1 MKLPTMFQ
9 HICVPVDLSHTE
21 TLQKALT
28 MASDL
33 SRLYTAKVT
42 LMAVTSTAPSDVAHN
57 PEEFASKLSAF
68 ALEQGEANKVT
79 FETLPL
85 SSHDPAVDLEKTL
98 DQAIHENGVDLV
110 VTASHVPSLA
120 DYVFRSHSSYL
131 AKHTDISVVIV
142 R

>member
-1 MKLPTMFQ
+1 MYQ
-9 HICVPVDLSHTE
+9 HICVPVDLSHAE
-21 TLQKALT
+21 TLHKALAV
-28 MASDL
+28 ASDL

-42 LMAVTSTAPSDVAHN
+42 LMAVTSTAPSETAHN

-68 ALEQGEANKVT
+68 ALEQGAANKVI

-98 DQAIHENGVDLV
+98 DRAIHENGVDLV
-110 VTASHVPSLA
+110 ITASHVPSLA
-120 DYVFRSHSSYL
+120 DYVFRSHSGYL
-131 AKHTDISVVIV
+131 AKHTDISVFIV